1 MVYFIL
7 LYFSLF
13 LTGHFSSVQDLNIF
27 VTTALCFIFI
37 THCNFPFFFKYENQY
52 NLMYKPKEVDFTNY
66 IQHNSKIRI
75 FVHISI
81 CFFRMFLVDL
91 YCFLLW
97 FLIIKDAE
105 SEQTELKRYRRLPLG
120 TVGLSKNT
128 ETYIKMKTEIC
139 TDINYMNE
147 IVCIKRYI
155 CINIF

>member
-1 MVYFIL
+1 
-7 LYFSLF
+7 
-13 LTGHFSSVQDLNIF
+13 
-27 VTTALCFIFI
+27 
-37 THCNFPFFFKYENQY
+37 
-52 NLMYKPKEVDFTNY
+52 
-66 IQHNSKIRI
+66 
-75 FVHISI
+75 
-81 CFFRMFLVDL
+81 MFLVDL